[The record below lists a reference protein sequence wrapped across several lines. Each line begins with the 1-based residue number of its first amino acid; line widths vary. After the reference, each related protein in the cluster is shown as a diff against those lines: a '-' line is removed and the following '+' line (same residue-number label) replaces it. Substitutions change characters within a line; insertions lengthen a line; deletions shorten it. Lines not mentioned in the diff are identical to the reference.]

1 MLLMSLVLGSL
12 AEYTVYIVLSIPHY
26 SMVPRKP
33 ENRLKSRKDLDLS
46 TALNVFSEYFCPA
59 IARSIMFWSND
70 VS

>member
-1 MLLMSLVLGSL
+1 MQKFMYELSLWLMLLMSLVLGSL

-46 TALNVFSEYFCPA
+46 LH
-59 IARSIMFWSND
+59 
-70 VS
+70 